1 MINEGD
7 STDKFAA
14 NLQSYFVPLSSVS
27 LVSASS
33 VVALVAAISRAVST
47 SLGQIQGTK
56 IKARSSKSLAKS
68 SESYLMSKEIKF
80 AELF

>member
-14 NLQSYFVPLSSVS
+14 NLQSYFVLLSSVS

-33 VVALVAAISRAVST
+33 VVALVAAISAVST
-47 SLGQIQGTK
+47 SLGQIRGTK
-56 IKARSSKSLAKS
+56 IKARSTRRKAKS
-68 SESYLMSKEIKF
+68 SESYLMLNQIKF

>member
-14 NLQSYFVPLSSVS
+14 NLQSYFAALSSVS

-33 VVALVAAISRAVST
+33 VVALAAPVSAVST
-47 SLGQIQGTK
+47 SSAQIRGTK
-56 IKARSSKSLAKS
+56 IKVH
-68 SESYLMSKEIKF
+68 
-80 AELF
+80 